1 MGEGAKPRKLDV
13 IDAKILTILQ
23 RDGRITNQRLSELV
37 GLSPRPC
44 LERVNRLE
52 REGFISHYMA
62 VVDPR
67 RVSSQ
72 TTFWAEIT
80 LRDQTQSAQA
90 AFDRVLRACPEVIDC
105 YLVSGQV
112 DYVARIVCPSL
123 ERYRELTASWIDDPK
138 LPVARI
144 STSIVL
150 HHIREFGGYPV
161 TPSDEET

>member
-1 MGEGAKPRKLDV
+1 MADAAKPRKLDS

-23 RDGRITNQRLSELV
+23 QDGRITNQRLSELV

-52 REGFISHYMA
+52 REGFITRYMA
-62 VVDPR
+62 IVDAR
-67 RVSSQ
+67 RVSGH
-72 TTFWAEIT
+72 TTFFAEIT
-80 LRDQTQSAQA
+80 LRDQTQPAQA
-90 AFDRVLRACPEVIDC
+90 AFDKVLRSCPEVIDC
-105 YLVSGQV
+105 YLVSGQI

-123 ERYRELTASWIDDPK
+123 DRYRELTASWIDDPK

-150 HHIREFGGYPV
+150 TPIREFGGYPV
-161 TPSDEET
+161 TAADDDD

>member
-1 MGEGAKPRKLDV
+1 MSDGTKPRKLDA

-23 RDGRITNQRLSELV
+23 RDGRITNQKLSELV

-62 VVDPR
+62 IVDSR
-67 RVSSQ
+67 RVSGH
-72 TTFWAEIT
+72 TTFFAEIT
-80 LRDQTQSAQA
+80 LRDQTQAAQK
-90 AFDRVLRACPEVIDC
+90 AFDAVLRACPEVIDA
-105 YLVSGQV
+105 YLVSGQI
-112 DYVARIVCPSL
+112 DYVARIVCASL
-123 ERYRELTASWIDDPK
+123 DRYRELTASWIDDPE

-150 HHIREFGGYPV
+150 SAVREFGGYPV
-161 TPSDEET
+161 TAGDE

>member
-1 MGEGAKPRKLDV
+1 MGDATKPRKLDV
-13 IDAKILTILQ
+13 IDANILTILQ
-23 RDGRITNQRLSELV
+23 RDGRITNQKLSEMV

-62 VVDPR
+62 IVDPQ
-67 RVSSQ
+67 RVSGY
-72 TTFWAEIT
+72 TTFLAEIT
-80 LRDQTQSAQA
+80 LRDQTQTAQA

-105 YLVSGQV
+105 YLVSGQI
-112 DYVARIVCPSL
+112 DYVARIVCPTL
-123 ERYRELTASWIDDPK
+123 DRYRELTASWIDDSK

-150 HHIREFGGYPV
+150 SSIREFGGYPV
-161 TPSDEET
+161 TATDGER

>member
-1 MGEGAKPRKLDV
+1 MTEGAKTRKLDL

-23 RDGRITNQRLSELV
+23 KDGRITNQKLSALV

-67 RVSSQ
+67 RVSGH

-80 LRDQTQSAQA
+80 LRDQTQAAQA
-90 AFDRVLRACPEVIDC
+90 VFDKVLRSCPEVIDC
-105 YLVSGQV
+105 YLVAGQI
-112 DYVARIVCPSL
+112 DYVARVVCPSL
-123 ERYRELTASWIDDPK
+123 DRYRELTSSWIDDPK

-150 HHIREFGGYPV
+150 TPIREFGGYPV
-161 TPSDEET
+161 TATDSEA

>member
-1 MGEGAKPRKLDV
+1 MADGTKSRKLDQ

-23 RDGRITNQRLSELV
+23 SDGRITNQRLSELV

-52 REGFISHYMA
+52 RESYIRRYMA
-62 VVDPR
+62 IVDFKA
-67 RVSSQ
+67 VSGQ
-72 TTFWAEIT
+72 TTFFAEIT
-80 LRDQTQSAQA
+80 LRDQTQAAQA
-90 AFDRVLRACPEVIDC
+90 AFDKVLRACPEVIDC
-105 YLVSGQV
+105 YLVSGQI

-123 ERYRELTASWIDDPK
+123 DRYRELTASWIDDPR

-150 HHIREFGGYPV
+150 SPVREFGGYPV
-161 TPSDEET
+161 TAADEG

>member
-1 MGEGAKPRKLDV
+1 MADGTKPRKLDL

-23 RDGRITNQRLSELV
+23 KDGRITNQKLSELV

-67 RVSSQ
+67 RVSGH

-80 LRDQTQSAQA
+80 LRDQTAAAQA
-90 AFDRVLRACPEVIDC
+90 AFDKVLRACPEVIDC
-105 YLVSGQV
+105 YLVSGQI

-123 ERYRELTASWIDDPK
+123 DRYRELTASWIDDPK

-150 HHIREFGGYPV
+150 NPVREFGGYPV
-161 TPSDEET
+161 TATDGGE

>member
-1 MGEGAKPRKLDV
+1 MAEGAKPRKLDL

-67 RVSSQ
+67 RVSGH
-72 TTFWAEIT
+72 TTFFAEIT
-80 LRDQTQSAQA
+80 LRDQTQIAQS
-90 AFDRVLRACPEVIDC
+90 AFDEILRASPEVIDC
-105 YLVSGQV
+105 YLVSGQI
-112 DYVARIVCPSL
+112 DYVARIVCSSL
-123 ERYRELTASWIDDPK
+123 DRYRELTASWIDDPK

-150 HHIREFGGYPV
+150 TAIREFGGYPV
-161 TPSDEET
+161 TATDGDE

>member
-1 MGEGAKPRKLDV
+1 MADVPKLRKLDL

-23 RDGRITNQRLSELV
+23 QDGRITNQKLSELV

-52 REGFISHYMA
+52 REGVIQRYMA
-62 VVDPR
+62 IVDFR
-67 RVSSQ
+67 RVSGH
-72 TTFWAEIT
+72 TTFFAEIT
-80 LRDQTQSAQA
+80 LRDQTQRAQA
-90 AFDRVLRACPEVIDC
+90 AFDKVLRACPEVIDC
-105 YLVSGQV
+105 YLVSGQI

-123 ERYRELTASWIDDPK
+123 DRYRELTASWIDDPT

-150 HHIREFGGYPV
+150 TSVREFGGYPV
-161 TPSDEET
+161 TAAE